1 MKNDYKVT
9 TIIDLTG
16 VTNNRDLHLLFKE
29 KLVFPDFYG
38 ENWDAFWDAITG
50 LIEMPS
56 ELVFQGWSNFNKNLP
71 SDAAMLKEILDE
83 YNKEVAFQK
92 CEIYFR

>member
-38 ENWDAFWDAITG
+38 ENWYAF
-50 LIEMPS
+50 
-56 ELVFQGWSNFNKNLP
+56 
-71 SDAAMLKEILDE
+71 
-83 YNKEVAFQK
+83 
-92 CEIYFR
+92 